1 LIIFLSQAAGPN
13 QAGLAAGVDPEWA
26 QGRSIGDD
34 VDEVF
39 APEGPI
45 EMREDTGHRGEPDY
59 RLSRGAGLKHRRRR
73 EGADV
78 VRHLEPPEGAR
89 ALRVRLAFGHAFA
102 VELGQLV
109 DEVVVMQQDRPVRA
123 DRQRMLIAFTG
134 MPAFVV
140 VVGMGWTSVIVVPF
154 TAG

>member
-1 LIIFLSQAAGPN
+1 
-13 QAGLAAGVDPEWA
+13 
-26 QGRSIGDD
+26 
-34 VDEVF
+34 
-39 APEGPI
+39 
-45 EMREDTGHRGEPDY
+45 M
-59 RLSRGAGLKHRRRR
+59 
-73 EGADV
+73 
-78 VRHLEPPEGAR
+78 
-89 ALRVRLAFGHAFA
+89 RLAFGHAFA

-109 DEVVVMQQDRPVRA
+109 DEVVVMQRDRAVRA